1 MSFTPPPG
9 KSLRFNLPPNW
20 PAPPPGWTPP
30 PGWEPDPSW
39 PPLPEGWQLWT
50 EHPGIAEA
58 SSDAGP
64 GAGPRKSGRRPRWV
78 IIVGAVVV
86 GLVIANVTPGILGHV
101 FALIVWGFAAW
112 VCLRPARSAVKS
124 AARTW
129 ARIGVAASVVFAVYA
144 GGLAVTS
151 SRDNYCL
158 LSVSNNDNGT
168 QGVLAVPQAGATQS
182 VCDSVA
188 NSTQEDA
195 NDDIGKIGDIVNA
208 LGTLG
213 AGTFEIYSDKP
224 GDLTSYQQKNMQL
237 FGMGGE
243 FDGVVYSGTVLGFH
257 GGIVK
262 G

>member
-1 MSFTPPPG
+1 MSFTLPPG
-9 KSLRFNLPPNW
+9 RSLRFNPPPNW

-30 PGWEPDPSW
+30 PGWEPHPSW
-39 PPLPEGWQLWT
+39 PAPPEGWQFWT
-50 EHPGIAEA
+50 EHRGIAEA
-58 SSDAGP
+58 KSAASM
-64 GAGPRKSGRRPRWV
+64 GAGPRKSGRPPRWV
-78 IIVGAVVV
+78 IIAGAVVS
-86 GLVIANVTPGILGHV
+86 GLIIANVTSGVLGHV
-101 FALIVWGFAAW
+101 FALIVWVLAAW
-112 VCLRPARSAVKS
+112 VCLRPARSVVKS
-124 AARTW
+124 AARTG

-144 GGLAVTS
+144 GGLAVVS

-158 LSVSNNDNGT
+158 LSVSDNDNGT

-182 VCDSVA
+182 GCNSVA

-195 NDDIGKIGDIVNA
+195 NNDIGKIGDIVRSLN
-208 LGTLG
+208 TLG
-213 AGTFEIYSDKP
+213 AGSFTIYADKP
-224 GDLTSYQQKNMQL
+224 GHLTAYQQNNMQL